1 MLVMKLASRIIAWQR
16 THGRHQLP
24 WQQTRDPYKVWLSE
38 IMLQQTQVSAVIPYF
53 ERFIARF
60 PDVATLAIAPVGDV
74 MAHWAG
80 LGYYARARNLHACA
94 QAVMRECQGRFP
106 TSAADLVSLPGI
118 GRSTAGA
125 IAAFCAGERAPI
137 LDGNVRRV
145 LSRHFAI
152 DGDPTAAATIARL
165 WDLAQSL
172 LPPQATCR
180 RDPDA
185 MASYTQ
191 GLMDLGATVCTRSAP
206 NCSACPLAG
215 SCIARAANRV
225 RELPTPRTRRVQ
237 PEREVGV
244 LIAHH
249 SGRILLE
256 RRAPKGIWGGLWSLP
271 EFGAELNPQGACD
284 EIGVVAASIEPMAAF
299 SHTFTH
305 FRLVIHPWLVRAKS
319 LATDGAPGPVQEWIS
334 ANALN
339 DTGMPA
345 PVRRLLSELAA
356 AGLIGHE
363 RAGLH
368 DPGGNPAAKRKP

>member
-1 MLVMKLASRIIAWQR
+1 MDAMNFASRIIAWQR
-16 THGRHQLP
+16 IHGRHQLP

-38 IMLQQTQVSAVIPYF
+38 IMLQQTQVSAVVPYY
-53 ERFIARF
+53 ERFLARF
-60 PDVATLAIAPVGDV
+60 PDVATLANAPTGDV

-94 QAVMRECQGRFP
+94 QAVMRDWQGRFP
-106 TSAADLVSLPGI
+106 ARAVDLATLPGI

-152 DGDPTAAATIARL
+152 DGDPGAAATLTRL

-172 LPPQATCR
+172 LPTQAACR
-180 RDPDA
+180 RDPDT

-206 NCSACPLAG
+206 DCAACPLAQT
-215 SCIARAANRV
+215 CTARAEDRV
-225 RELPTPRTRRVQ
+225 RDLPTPRARRMQ
-237 PEREVGV
+237 AERDVGV
-244 LIAHH
+244 LIVHR
-249 SGRILLE
+249 GDQVLLE

-271 EFGAELNPQGACD
+271 EFEAGQDPRIAC
-284 EIGVVAASIEPMAAF
+284 EAIGVTFALIEPLATL

-305 FRLVIHPWLVRAKS
+305 FRLMIHPWLVRAYS
-319 LATDGAPGPVQEWIS
+319 LATDEVFVPAHSLATEEAPAHAREWIS
-334 ANALN
+334 VNTLN
-339 DTGMPA
+339 ERGMPA
-345 PVRRLLSELAA
+345 PVRKLLLEMVS
-356 AGLIGHE
+356 AGLFG
-363 RAGLH
+363 
-368 DPGGNPAAKRKP
+368 K